1 MQMVDLLDFYWASL
15 AHELVSAVTI
25 GDYMNGCVPQR
36 APNQAP
42 DASTTLF
49 AGKEFYV
56 KESFHNQVADELYV
70 CELRPLPEVA
80 GSHVPEEVEDAV
92 EQCQYSMYG

>member
-1 MQMVDLLDFYWASL
+1 MQMVDLLCFYWASL

-42 DASTTLF
+42 DASTTLL
-49 AGKEFYV
+49 AGKIVEV
-56 KESFHNQVADELYV
+56 Q
-70 CELRPLPEVA
+70 RPLTRKLHNDGHIP
-80 GSHVPEEVEDAV
+80 
-92 EQCQYSMYG
+92 